1 TLYDFVQLKKTVSC
15 LVSIYAFPVSGR
27 GQFPPMMQRHVTPDL
42 RGQRGHGE
50 VRGTGSGG
58 AGSGGGGAGTGSGLG
73 GKSNL
78 AAQII
83 PVYGFGILLY
93 ILYILFK
100 ITSKGHSKPSQ
111 SRLHS
116 LRSES
121 SKRKITDFELSQL
134 QERLRETELVME
146 NLVNNSLQEEE
157 DIVSLD
163 QEQSLLQQLTE
174 ITRAMK
180 SNHLQDFT
188 NTTSPTE
195 ETGNH
200 THIHLSTPTSTKP
213 HPRNHTHIHLT
224 TPTCT

>member
-1 TLYDFVQLKKTVSC
+1 MRIFKD
-15 LVSIYAFPVSGR
+15 AFPVSGR

-100 ITSKGHSKPSQ
+100 LNKRDENAKKRHKATKNPDKTASKIRQQCVATS
-111 SRLHS
+111 
-116 LRSES
+116 
-121 SKRKITDFELSQL
+121 
-134 QERLRETELVME
+134 V
-146 NLVNNSLQEEE
+146 
-157 DIVSLD
+157 
-163 QEQSLLQQLTE
+163 
-174 ITRAMK
+174 
-180 SNHLQDFT
+180 
-188 NTTSPTE
+188 
-195 ETGNH
+195 
-200 THIHLSTPTSTKP
+200 
-213 HPRNHTHIHLT
+213 
-224 TPTCT
+224 